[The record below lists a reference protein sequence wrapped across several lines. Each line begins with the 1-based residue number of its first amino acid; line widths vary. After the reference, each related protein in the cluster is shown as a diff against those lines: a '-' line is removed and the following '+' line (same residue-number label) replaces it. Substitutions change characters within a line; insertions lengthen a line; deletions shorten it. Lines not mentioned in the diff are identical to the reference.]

1 MMIILRLIHV
11 LAGVFWAGAVFFVV
25 SFLLPSMRDA
35 GPAAQAVSRQLMVVR
50 KYPIKIL
57 SIAIVT
63 VLSGLWL
70 YAKDVSMSN
79 GEFARSHAGRT
90 YGIGA
95 AAALATLV
103 IGFTMITP
111 SANRLGAL
119 GAAIQAAGGP
129 PTAEQQAEM
138 ARLQA
143 RMTLG
148 SRIASSLLL
157 VTVITMAIARY
168 V

>member
-1 MMIILRLIHV
+1 MMIALRLIHV

-35 GPAAQAVSRQLMVVR
+35 GPGAQAVSRQLIVIR
-50 KYPIKIL
+50 KYPLKVL
-57 SIAIVT
+57 AIAIVT
-63 VLSGLWL
+63 VLSGIGL
-70 YAKDVSMSN
+70 YMKDASMSN
-79 GEFARSHAGRT
+79 GAFARSHAGMT

-103 IGFTMITP
+103 VGFTVLTP
-111 SANRLGAL
+111 AANRLGAL
-119 GAAIQAAGGP
+119 GAVIQAGGAP

-143 RMTLG
+143 RMTMG
-148 SRIASSLLL
+148 SRLAASFLL
-157 VTVITMAIARY
+157 VTVITMAVARY